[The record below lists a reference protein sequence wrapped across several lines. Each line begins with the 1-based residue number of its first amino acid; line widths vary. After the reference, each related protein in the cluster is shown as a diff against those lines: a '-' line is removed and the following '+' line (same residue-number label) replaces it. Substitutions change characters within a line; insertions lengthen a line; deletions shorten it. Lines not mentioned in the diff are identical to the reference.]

1 MLSDNILHN
10 KNAMKEILL
19 VMSEVVTNWLK
30 IGVGKNLF
38 HVLSLIFIQKNFSI
52 NIHRHKCICM
62 DFL

>member
-1 MLSDNILHN
+1 
-10 KNAMKEILL
+10 
-19 VMSEVVTNWLK
+19 MSEVVTNWLK

-38 HVLSLIFIQKNFSI
+38 HVLSLIFIQKKFSM